1 MDNTY
6 KAFYQF
12 VAAKLAEGDRM
23 VKNAAEV
30 LGEIKVLVDFVET
43 LGDDRK

>member
-1 MDNTY
+1 MGDTY

-30 LGEIKVLVDFVET
+30 LGEIKVLVDFVDT
-43 LGDDRK
+43 LGDEQK